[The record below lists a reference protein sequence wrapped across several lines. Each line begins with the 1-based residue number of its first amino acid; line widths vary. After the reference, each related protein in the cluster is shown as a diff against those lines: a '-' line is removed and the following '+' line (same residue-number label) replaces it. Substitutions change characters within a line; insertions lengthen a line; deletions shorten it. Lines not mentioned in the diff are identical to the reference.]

1 MAGALDLAKLGEAAT
16 PVGLGVGLL
25 QEGIGIVG
33 DITNKARQRR
43 YLNQLKPYQTPQE
56 VFDILNATE
65 NNASQGLDP
74 VTLNYLTNQTDQ
86 AFSSSI
92 GAATRLGADQN
103 DLGSIFS
110 QKIDSIMKIGSE
122 NHLANMNNYS
132 AYLSA
137 LGTVADNRAAE
148 FKSQQD
154 IIKNR
159 LQATGVNLQTATGNI
174 SGGLNTILSTL
185 TSSQIANLYNPDGTL
200 KTQKKKVDPITGL
213 AVDSTNQSPYL
224 QLGNV

>member
-1 MAGALDLAKLGEAAT
+1 MAEPLDLAELAT
-16 PVGLGVGLL
+16 PVGLGLGLL
-25 QEGIGIVG
+25 QTGIGIVG
-33 DITNKARQRR
+33 DITNKARQKK
-43 YLNQLKPYQTPQE
+43 YLGQLKAYKTPQE
-56 VFDILNATE
+56 VFDILNATQ

-92 GAATRLGADQN
+92 GAATRLGADPN
-103 DLGSIFS
+103 DLSSIFS
-110 QKIDSIMKIGSE
+110 QKVDSIMKIGAE
-122 NHLANMNNYS
+122 NHQANMANFS
-132 AYLSA
+132 AYLNA

-154 IIKNR
+154 IIKNK

-185 TSSQIANLYNPDGTL
+185 TADQIANLYNADGTL

-213 AVDSTNQSPYL
+213 AVDNTNQSPYL

>member
-1 MAGALDLAKLGEAAT
+1 MAEDAMGLGDLVS
-16 PVGLGVGLL
+16 PVSLGLGVL
-25 QEGIGIVG
+25 QTGIGVVNGIS
-33 DITNKARQRR
+33 NKAKQKK
-43 YLNQLKPYQTPQE
+43 YLNQLKAYKTPQE
-56 VFDILNATE
+56 VFDILNATQ

-92 GAATRLGADQN
+92 GAATRLGADPN
-103 DLGSIFS
+103 DLSGIFS
-110 QKIDSIMKIGSE
+110 QKIDSIMKIGAE
-122 NHLANMNNYS
+122 NHQANMNNFS

-159 LQATGVNLQTATGNI
+159 LQATGVNLATATGNI
-174 SGGLNTILSTL
+174 SGGLNTVLSTL